1 MTHPFAGILLPEGFR
16 SRGTGPL
23 YLRLRQLLKEAI
35 LSGKLNHGDALIPER
50 DLASYVGVS
59 RVTVRKTVER
69 LVDEGLLV
77 RRRGAGTFVECAP
90 LNVRDAL
97 CQSAQLVDA
106 SPRQRA
112 NSRVQW
118 LERGLFQPTSDEI
131 ITLGLSAHS
140 RVARL
145 TCLHFSNDD
154 PLAVERSSVS
164 ADVIPDPLLVNSSIH
179 DWLRG
184 INAGPVRAIQR
195 LTVRSIEKP
204 DACWLGLVPPAAGLS
219 VERVSYLSSGRAIE
233 FTRSVFRGDG
243 DGFVSEFEFS
253 ES

>member
-1 MTHPFAGILLPEGFR
+1 MTHRSARILPPEGFQ

-23 YLRLRQLLKEAI
+23 YLRLRQFLEEAI

-50 DLASYVGVS
+50 DLASYAGVS
-59 RVTVRKTVER
+59 RVTVRKAVES

-77 RRRGAGTFVECAP
+77 RRRGAGTFVECVRS
-90 LNVRDAL
+90 NVGDLLRR
-97 CQSAQLVDA
+97 SAQLVDA
-106 SPRQRA
+106 SPRQCA

-118 LERGLFQPTSDEI
+118 LERGLFQPTSEEI
-131 ITLGLSAHS
+131 ITLGLSAHC

-145 TCLHFSNDD
+145 TCLHLSNDE

-164 ADVIPDPLLVNSSIH
+164 ADVIPEPLRVNSSIH

-184 INAGPVRAIQR
+184 INERPIRAIQR
-195 LTVRSIEKP
+195 LTVRTIKKP
-204 DACWLGLVPPAAGLS
+204 DAYWLGLIPPAAGLS
-219 VERVSYLSSGRAIE
+219 VERVSYLSSGRAIA

>member
-1 MTHPFAGILLPEGFR
+1 MTHPLAGILPPEGFK

-23 YLRLRQLLKEAI
+23 YRRLRLCLEKAI
-35 LSGKLNHGDALIPER
+35 LSGKFNHGDALIPER
-50 DLASYVGVS
+50 VLASHAGVS
-59 RVTVRKTVER
+59 RVTVRKAIES
-69 LVDEGLLV
+69 LVNEGLLV
-77 RRRGAGTFVECAP
+77 RRRGAGTFVECVRS
-90 LNVRDAL
+90 NVGDLL
-97 CQSAQLVDA
+97 CRSAQLVDA
-106 SPRQRA
+106 SPRQCA

-145 TCLHFSNDD
+145 TCLHFSNDE

-164 ADVIPDPLLVNSSIH
+164 ADIIPEPLRVNSSVH

-184 INAGPVRAIQR
+184 TNARPVRAIQR
-195 LTVRSIEKP
+195 LTIGSIKEP
-204 DACWLGLVPPAAGLS
+204 DARWLGLIPPAAGLS
-219 VERVSYLSSGRAIE
+219 VERVAYLSSGRAIE

-243 DGFVSEFEFS
+243 HGFVSEFEFS
-253 ES
+253 KS